1 MYVFSPINENQ
12 TVLPVKFDE
21 KFADDHL
28 TAKTVKFTSLD
39 NFYIY
44 IAMHGIIISTW
55 LYFK

>member
-39 NFYIY
+39 NFYVAIL
-44 IAMHGIIISTW
+44 IAT
-55 LYFK
+55 